1 MKSTTWMFTLLLVAS
16 VTPLRAQIRWP
27 EGKIAAVALTY
38 DDALG
43 SQLQYAVPQLGAAGF
58 KGTFFLDG
66 DISPADMRRWRD
78 VQRAGHELG
87 NHSLFHACPRDL
99 LPKRTQ
105 YYTENYDV
113 SRLLDEIAVMNDVLF
128 GIDGQESRTFSVPC
142 SQTIVGGTDY
152 TEALQRSGLVKYV
165 RNGGDQFNSVISS
178 FERPDPFVVPSWGP
192 LDGPDGRQLAA
203 YVERVTKARGLGVF
217 QFHGVGGDYLAVSAD
232 AHREL
237 LDYLRKHP
245 EVWVATFREVM
256 DHVAAQS
263 RQTHAG
269 DR

>member
-1 MKSTTWMFTLLLVAS
+1 MKTTQWMFALLLFAGVA
-16 VTPLRAQIRWP
+16 PLRAQITWP
-27 EGKIAAVALTY
+27 EGKIAAIALTY
-38 DDALG
+38 DDALA

-66 DISPADMRRWRD
+66 DISPADMRRWRE

-142 SQTIVGGTDY
+142 SQTLVGGTDY

-165 RNGGDQFNSVISS
+165 RNGGDQFNSVISG
-178 FERPDPFVVPSWGP
+178 FERPGRFMVPSWGP
-192 LDGPDGRQLAA
+192 LDGPDGQRLAA
-203 YVERVTKARGLGVF
+203 YVERVAKARGLGVF

-237 LDYLRKHP
+237 LEYLRKHP
-245 EVWVATFREVM
+245 EVWVATFRELM
-256 DHVAAQS
+256 DYVAAHS
-263 RQTHAG
+263 R
-269 DR
+269 